1 MKFAYSTKTLRVK
14 EEDFPYHGQSIGC
27 TKELLEFAR
36 SLQDADVE
44 KFLVLYLDAQNHIIC
59 IRVWEGTVNQCVVY
73 PREIFRHAL
82 LAGASAVILIHN
94 HPSGE
99 AKPSDTDVR
108 LTRSMTEAA
117 KVFDISIHDHTII
130 AGSRFF
136 SFREEGLL

>member
-1 MKFAYSTKTLRVK
+1 MKYAYSLKTLRVK
-14 EEDFPYHGQSIGC
+14 EKDFPYDGQSIRS
-27 TKELLEFAR
+27 TSELVAFAR
-36 SLQDADVE
+36 SLQDCDVE

-59 IRVWEGTVNQCVVY
+59 IRVTEGTVNQCVVY
-73 PREIFRHAL
+73 PRELFRHAL

-99 AKPSDTDVR
+99 TKPSDADVR
-108 LTRSMTEAA
+108 LTRTITEAG
-117 KVFDISIHDHTII
+117 KVFDIIVHDHTII